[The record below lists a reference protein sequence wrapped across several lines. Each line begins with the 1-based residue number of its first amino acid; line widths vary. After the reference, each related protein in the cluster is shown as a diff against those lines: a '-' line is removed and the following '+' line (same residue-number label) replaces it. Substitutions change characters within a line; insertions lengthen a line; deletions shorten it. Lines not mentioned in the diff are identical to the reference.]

1 MQYFSWDFKYSFSEI
16 CGETFFNKYIYKRNR
31 FSVKKSQF
39 IRRPTVIRQ
48 FDWFFKYAAREVNS

>member
-48 FDWFFKYAAREVNS
+48 FD